1 MKVAPAAATARA
13 NAGVLREEAVSG
25 VHRVGTAAGEG
36 LKDRFGR
43 EVALGRGLSAEG
55 VGLIGEPDMKRV
67 VVDLRVDGDGA
78 NRLARGRS
86 G

>member
-1 MKVAPAAATARA
+1 MKVAPAAGDGPGEP
-13 NAGVLREEAVSG
+13 GVLREEAVSG
-25 VHRVGTAAGEG
+25 VHRAGTAAGEG

-78 NRLARGRS
+78 NA
-86 G
+86 